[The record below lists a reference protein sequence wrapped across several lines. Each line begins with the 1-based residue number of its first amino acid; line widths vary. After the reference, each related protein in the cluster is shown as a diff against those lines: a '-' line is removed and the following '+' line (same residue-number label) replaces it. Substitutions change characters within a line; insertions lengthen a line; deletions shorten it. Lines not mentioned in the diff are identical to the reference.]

1 MSKST
6 KKVWTIKDKVAY
18 FLEKSVRAR
27 NDDKFLTLLYW
38 KYADKLN
45 MDDLANEYLERG
57 TPATSI
63 IRARC
68 LIQSEGLYLPN
79 PEVAKRRGLKE
90 KAFRRTIYNEGQVP
104 SEADVANYVD
114 DDESEY

>member
-1 MSKST
+1 MPT
-6 KKVWTIKDKVAY
+6 PDKKTWTIKDKVMY
-18 FLEKSVRAR
+18 FLQHSERAR

-45 MDDLANEYLERG
+45 MNNLANEYLEKG

-68 LIQSEGLYLPN
+68 LIQSQGLYPPN
-79 PEVAKRRGLKE
+79 PEVARRRGLKE

-104 SEADVANYVD
+104 SEEDVANYI
-114 DDESEY
+114 DDEDEY